1 METAIFLYQLA
12 KKEQQS
18 YSKGKIKLRFDK
30 APIDRSHLLEYIV
43 AGIPGVNS
51 LRAKNLLRELKTLK
65 DIINSDI
72 GELMKVENIG
82 KKIAQN
88 IYKMARWKYQNKS

>member
-1 METAIFLYQLA
+1 
-12 KKEQQS
+12 
-18 YSKGKIKLRFDK
+18 
-30 APIDRSHLLEYIV
+30 
-43 AGIPGVNS
+43 VNS

-65 DIINSDI
+65 NIINSDI